1 MNCLHKII
9 FEPQSSHPFHK
20 GFGWVKI
27 LFLLTILMGSMTT
40 KAQNQPRR
48 IVSLAP
54 SLTKSIY
61 YLGASDQLVGRT
73 SYCHIA
79 EKDNKEVVA
88 SAISVNV
95 EKVITL
101 KPDLVVASAITNPET
116 LELIRRAGIP
126 TKVFSTPPNFDMLC
140 NQFLE
145 LGALIGR
152 STTADSIIQHTR
164 REVEKIKRSYEAQ
177 ARQQFFFQI
186 GAMPL
191 FTVLDKTFM
200 ADYITFSGGQNI
212 ASGLTKGTLNRE
224 FVLMKNPD
232 VIIIVNMGLVGEEE
246 KKTWEQY
253 PHLNAVKNN
262 KVFFIESDMAST
274 PNPPDFLK
282 TMKAIQ
288 KELQ

>member
-1 MNCLHKII
+1 MNYIQKIILTAKGALLLHKDLV
-9 FEPQSSHPFHK
+9 QAK
-20 GFGWVKI
+20 VLL
-27 LFLLTILMGSMTT
+27 LFITFMCSLAV
-40 KAQNQPRR
+40 KAQDQPRR

-61 YLGASDQLVGRT
+61 YLGAANQLVGCT
-73 SYCHIA
+73 SYCYMA

-88 SAISVNV
+88 TAISVNI

-126 TKVFSTPPNFDMLC
+126 TKVISTPQNFQILC
-140 NQFLE
+140 TQFLE

-152 STTADSIIQHTR
+152 SAAADSIVQHTK
-164 REVEKIKRSYEAQ
+164 REVARIKQSYQ
-177 ARQQFFFQI
+177 NQTPKQFFFQI
-186 GAMPL
+186 GAKPL
-191 FTVLDKTFM
+191 FTVLDNTFM
-200 ADYITFSGGQNI
+200 ADYITFSGGKNI

-224 FVLMKNPD
+224 FVLVKNPD
-232 VIIIVNMGLVGEEE
+232 VIIIVNMGIVGEEE
-246 KKTWEQY
+246 KKTWELY

-274 PNPPDFLK
+274 PNPPDFLN

-288 KELQ
+288 KALQ

>member
-1 MNCLHKII
+1 MKVIQKTI
-9 FEPQSSHPFHK
+9 FASK
-20 GFGWVKI
+20 GARLLSKGLGQVKV
-27 LFLLTILMGSMTT
+27 LLLLLALLGFMAV
-40 KAQNQPRR
+40 KAQDKPMR

-61 YLGASDQLVGRT
+61 YLGGADQLVGRT

-88 SAISVNV
+88 TAISVNV

-116 LELIRRAGIP
+116 LEIIRRAGIP
-126 TKVFSTPPNFDMLC
+126 TKVITTAPNFDVLC
-140 NQFLE
+140 TQFME
-145 LGALIGR
+145 LGDLIGR
-152 STTADSIIQHTR
+152 SATADSIVQHTR
-164 REVEKIKRSYEAQ
+164 REVEQIKRSYDQKAPQ
-177 ARQQFFFQI
+177 KFFFQI
-186 GAMPL
+186 GAKPL
-191 FTVLDKTFM
+191 FTVLDNTFM
-200 ADYITFSGGQNI
+200 ADYITFSGGENI
-212 ASGLTKGTLNRE
+212 SSGLTKGTLNRE
-224 FVLMKNPD
+224 FVLVKNPD
-232 VIIIVNMGLVGEEE
+232 VIIIVNMGIVGEEE
-246 KKTWEQY
+246 KETWELY

-288 KELQ
+288 KALQ